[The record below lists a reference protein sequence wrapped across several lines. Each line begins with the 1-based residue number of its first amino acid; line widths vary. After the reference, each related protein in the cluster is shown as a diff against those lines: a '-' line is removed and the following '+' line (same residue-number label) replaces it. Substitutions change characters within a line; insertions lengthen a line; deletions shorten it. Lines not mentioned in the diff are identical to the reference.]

1 MLRKFGIG
9 VRAALFFAVMG
20 LLVVVTGVFA
30 ISQQTRVSAQEEIIV
45 QSAVPSIL
53 AINDI
58 EREFV
63 RVRLQTGNVLSATSE
78 EIRAEFSER
87 LRTSR
92 EALSNYTRNYRELI
106 TTNEGRRG
114 LEQYEALES
123 RYWQAHEGVVRTAV
137 QNGNTAGLLAR
148 DRLLDPIVDE
158 IEVQLAVMEVWQQQL
173 LDDAAAESSNIAA
186 QVTMLIIVI
195 IIVAT
200 ILVALLAIVFT
211 RSVTSPLQEAIKS
224 AEYIA
229 NGDLT
234 QTITVNGNDE
244 ATRLTEALSQMQSNL
259 RDSIMLI
266 TDSASQLASTSEEL
280 SSVTEDSNRGL
291 HQQSEQ
297 LEQAATAVNEL
308 TAAVE
313 EVARNAQSASEDSVN
328 ADERAQFGREQVNI
342 TSSNI
347 EALVT
352 QLSGSAENIQNL
364 AQKVNDITSVLD
376 VIGGIAEQTNLLAL
390 NAAIEAARAGESGR
404 GFAVVADEVRALAHR
419 TQESTKEIE
428 SMVAAVQQSSSAS
441 VKGMQTSSEQAEK
454 TQQVAKAAGEALQTI
469 AVAVSQI
476 SDRNA
481 SIASAAEEQA
491 QVAKDVDKNLV
502 NIQDLSAQTAAGSNQ
517 TSASSQ
523 ELARLA
529 VNLNELVASFKV

>member
-1 MLRKFGIG
+1 MIRTMNIG
-9 VRAALFFAVMG
+9 VRSVLFFAVLG
-20 LLVVVTGVFA
+20 LLTVVVGVVA
-30 ISQQTRVSAQEEIIV
+30 LVGQAQMEREKESIT
-45 QSAVPSIL
+45 STAVP
-53 AINDI
+53 AMMAVQDIN
-58 EREFV
+58 REFLRA
-63 RVRLQTGNVLSATSE
+63 RVYTMNAIAATSE
-78 EIRAEFSER
+78 EFRRQYVANVEQSREIQDDYKQRLRSYLTTEAGRTRLQDYER
-87 LRTSR
+87 L
-92 EALSNYTRNYRELI
+92 
-106 TTNEGRRG
+106 
-114 LEQYEALES
+114 EQ
-123 RYWQAHEGVVRTAV
+123 RYWQVNDAVINVARQQGTEQGVR
-137 QNGNTAGLLAR
+137 AR
-148 DRLLDPIVDE
+148 NAQLDPLVADIRTQLEDLVAWQQRMVDE
-158 IEVQLAVMEVWQQQL
+158 A
-173 LDDAAAESSNIAA
+173 DDTATSIAGQV
-186 QVTMLIIVI
+186 QVTVGVMLLLVI
-195 IIVAT
+195 A
-200 ILVALLAIVFT
+200 LVAILATVFT
-211 RSVTSPLQEAIKS
+211 RSIVRPLQEAVQG
-224 AEYIA
+224 AQYIA
-229 NGDLT
+229 DGDLT
-234 QTITVNGNDE
+234 QTLTVDGNDE
-244 ATRLTEALSQMQSNL
+244 ASRLMEALSRMQSNL
-259 RDSIMLI
+259 RDSIMMI

-313 EVARNAQSASEDSVN
+313 EVARNAQAASEDSIN
-328 ADERAQFGREQVNI
+328 ADERAQFGREQVNN

-419 TQESTKEIE
+419 TQVSTKEIE

-441 VKGMQTSSEQAEK
+441 VKGMQMSSEQAEK
-454 TQQVAKAAGEALQTI
+454 TQQLAIAAGEALQTI

-476 SDRNA
+476 SERNA